1 MKKPEAKSKQYLI
14 NQNNKLFTQKSDSK
28 LTLLKPSLC
37 DPKQE
42 NFGSKISEKKMV
54 MMSA

>member
-37 DPKQE
+37 EPKQA
-42 NFGSKISEKKMV
+42 NFGTKI
-54 MMSA
+54 